1 MGGFANNAP
10 IVTDGLVF
18 YVDAGN
24 SSSYPGSGGLVENL
38 VSSSSMSLQNMD
50 ASNNP
55 SSNYNSINGGIL
67 EFDGSN
73 DHLSISGNDFA
84 PLHSYS
90 NFTLNGWF
98 KASSSQSSW
107 VALFCY
113 ANSSDNYLTL
123 QRDGSSSRMKL
134 YHGGGGVALGNIYST
149 VFSGNWENITL
160 TFSSG
165 AVVIYLNGSQLTS
178 SSGISL
184 GSPSSHFFRI
194 FSERSTLTTSGD
206 FSNLSIYDRALS
218 ATEITQNY
226 NALKNRFV

>member
-73 DHLSISGNDFA
+73 DHLSISGNDFV

-90 NFTLNGWF
+90 NFTVNGWF

-123 QRDGSSSRMKL
+123 QRDGSSSQMKL
-134 YHGGGGVALGNIYST
+134 YHGGGS
-149 VFSGNWENITL
+149 
-160 TFSSG
+160 
-165 AVVIYLNGSQLTS
+165 
-178 SSGISL
+178 
-184 GSPSSHFFRI
+184 
-194 FSERSTLTTSGD
+194 
-206 FSNLSIYDRALS
+206 
-218 ATEITQNY
+218 
-226 NALKNRFV
+226 